1 MNIFRRSNFP
11 LYTTKQDVE
20 LLFEMVRKC
29 NYVAGNPDYNRK
41 ANNTKISFAEGDHSV
56 NAYAQSYDEES
67 HKITILNGICN
78 TTKFT
83 AVALAYFKEYGEE
96 GGGIGRI
103 ALAMRWLG
111 NKIIENNYVFP
122 ISSIQE
128 GLKAME
134 YDTNGIIS
142 IEAKSYAAGGIL
154 SVIGHEQGHI
164 CLSHT
169 LRDDWSDEV
178 SRNDERTADLFGC
191 NVSLT
196 TPFASNIV
204 LATLFVEVVFNWMSG
219 NHRIATTHPASR
231 ERVYNTINAHDVIL
245 KELGITK
252 ENIDWF
258 LPRDEDIPGPVEE
271 PEEPSDD
278 TEGPKNNL

>member
-1 MNIFRRSNFP
+1 MNIFRTSNFP

-41 ANNTKISFAEGDHSV
+41 AINTKIYFDELNNSI
-56 NAYAQSYDEES
+56 NAYAQSHDEES
-67 HKITILNGICN
+67 HKIAIFNGICN
-78 TTKFT
+78 SIKFT

-111 NKIIENNYVFP
+111 HKIIDDSYNFP
-122 ISSIQE
+122 VSSIQE
-128 GLKAME
+128 GLNAME
-134 YDTNGIIS
+134 YDTKGIIA

-154 SVIGHEQGHI
+154 SVIAHEQGHI

-169 LRDDWSDEV
+169 LKDDWSNEV
-178 SRNDERTADLFGC
+178 SRNDERVADLFGC

-204 LATLFVEVVFNWMSG
+204 LATLFVEIVFNWMAG

-231 ERVYNTINAHDVIL
+231 ERVYNTLAAHDVIL
-245 KELGITK
+245 NDLGITK

-258 LPRDEDIPGPVEE
+258 LPRDEDIPEPVEE
-271 PEEPSDD
+271 PDDPSED
-278 TEGPKNNL
+278 TEDPEE